1 MNTRDTFGAWVEP
14 GARLEKL
21 AGGFQFTEGPVWVQ
35 SEGALYFSDI
45 PASVTRRWSE
55 RRGVEVVRAPNDK
68 ANGMFLDH
76 DGGLLV
82 CQHGRRRIVKWR
94 GEAEVEVVVDSF
106 HGKKFNSP
114 NDLVVHRDGAL
125 YFTDPPYG
133 LTAAFGEP
141 GQQELEFQGV
151 FRTDV
156 GRKQVFLLNRE
167 FFRPNG
173 LAFSPDQ
180 RRLYVNDSAESLIR
194 VFDVD
199 AAGDL
204 ENGRLFADVKGDA
217 PGCPDGM
224 KVDTQGNVYVTGPG
238 GLWVFNPA
246 GETIGFLPVPEV
258 VGNLAFGEAD
268 RMTLFLTA
276 STSLYRIRGPIPG
289 L

>member
-1 MNTRDTFGAWVEP
+1 MSSPDSVGSFVEP

-21 AGGFQFTEGPVWVQ
+21 AGGFQFTEGPVWMN
-35 SEGALYFSDI
+35 SEQALYFSDI
-45 PASVTRRWSE
+45 PASITRRWSE
-55 RRGVEVVRAPNDK
+55 RRGVETMRAPNDK
-68 ANGMFLDH
+68 SNGMFLDH

-94 GEAEVEVVVDSF
+94 GGAEVEVVVDSF

-114 NDLVVHRDGAL
+114 NDLVVRRDGAL

-141 GQQELEFQGV
+141 GQQELDFQGV
-151 FRTDV
+151 FRTDPA
-156 GRKQVFLLNRE
+156 RRQVLLLNKG

-180 RRLYVNDSAESLIR
+180 QRLYVNDSEELLIR
-194 VFDVD
+194 VFDVN

-204 ENGRLFADVKGDA
+204 ANERLFAEVRGDA

-238 GLWVFNPA
+238 GLWVFSPA
-246 GETIGFLPVPEV
+246 GERIGFLPVPEV
-258 VGNLAFGEAD
+258 IGNFAFGEAD
-268 RMTLFLTA
+268 RRTIFLTA
-276 STSLYRIRGPIPG
+276 STSLYRIRVLTPG
-289 L
+289 I